1 MPPSFA
7 HCWLLPRLADLL
19 AELPDVDLRVN
30 AQGGHLQGDRTPFQQ
45 LADAPAD
52 VQNVYGD
59 KDIWADRAEFLVAE
73 RFHPSCAQAFLK
85 QHEIAMPEKL
95 PMQRLIT
102 TAQNVL
108 SWDECLNMQGV
119 ARKNVGQ

>member
-30 AQGGHLQGDRTPFQQ
+30 AQGGHLQGDRTPFPQ

-52 VQNVYGD
+52 VQIVYGD
-59 KDIWADRAEFLVAE
+59 KDIWEDRAEFLVAE
-73 RFHPSCAQAFLK
+73 SFQPYCAPAFLK
-85 QHEIAMPEKL
+85 PHEIDLPEKL
-95 PMQRLIT
+95 PLTRPISTAT
-102 TAQNVL
+102 TVV
-108 SWDECLNMQGV
+108 SWDECTNPQG
-119 ARKNVGQ
+119 ATVGDKEN